1 MSINWCNT
9 ALQPRVSQSLRLP
22 WAPAANERDRR
33 EMLKRIG
40 VNDAMELYND
50 VPPEIMLK
58 EPPNVGFGRQLSEW
72 ELQRLVDSM
81 LSKNKVFTDPPPFLG
96 GGICFHT
103 VPAVIDAILSRSEF
117 YTAYT
122 PYQPEINQGLLQVFF
137 EYQSL
142 MADLLEM
149 DVVNVSMYDWSTA
162 AAEAI
167 LAAMRVTRKKRI
179 VVAGNIHPERMEV
192 IETWLL
198 GKEADIRV
206 VEFDR
211 ETGKVDLD
219 RLENTI
225 DSDTAAVYVEV
236 PNFFG
241 VIDDGVEAIAE
252 IVHRRKALFIVGVD
266 PLSLGIV
273 RSPGSYEADIVVGD
287 AQPLGL
293 GLNYGG
299 PYLGIFATRWDRK
312 LVRQMPGRLIGLT
325 KTVDGSEYGFT
336 MILQTREQHIRRE
349 KATSNITSNEAL
361 MAVAA
366 AAYMVLLGGSGLR
379 ELARSIWLR
388 SHYAAKR
395 LGELERAKAPQFSG
409 EFFKEFT
416 ARFPK
421 PYHSIHRALLE
432 KGIMGGLPLA
442 DKPPLMDE
450 YSALF
455 CVTEAHSMKDIDR
468 LVEAI
473 GEML

>member
-1 MSINWCNT
+1 M
-9 ALQPRVSQSLRLP
+9 RLP

-72 ELQRLVDSM
+72 ELQRLVDTM

-96 GGICFHT
+96 GGICFHI

-122 PYQPEINQGLLQVFF
+122 PYQPEINQGLLQAFF

-162 AAEAI
+162 AAEAV

-179 VVAGNIHPERMEV
+179 VVAENIHPERVEV

-219 RLENTI
+219 QLESTI
-225 DSDTAAVYVEV
+225 DSDTAAVYVEI

-241 VIDDGVEAIAE
+241 VVDDGVEAIAE
-252 IVHRRKALFIVGVD
+252 ITHRRKALFIVGID

-273 RSPGSYEADIVVGD
+273 RPPGSYKADIVVGD

-299 PYLGIFATRWDRK
+299 PYLGIF
-312 LVRQMPGRLIGLT
+312 
-325 KTVDGSEYGFT
+325 
-336 MILQTREQHIRRE
+336 
-349 KATSNITSNEAL
+349 
-361 MAVAA
+361 
-366 AAYMVLLGGSGLR
+366 
-379 ELARSIWLR
+379 
-388 SHYAAKR
+388 
-395 LGELERAKAPQFSG
+395 
-409 EFFKEFT
+409 
-416 ARFPK
+416 
-421 PYHSIHRALLE
+421 
-432 KGIMGGLPLA
+432 
-442 DKPPLMDE
+442 
-450 YSALF
+450 
-455 CVTEAHSMKDIDR
+455 
-468 LVEAI
+468 
-473 GEML
+473 

>member
-1 MSINWCNT
+1 M
-9 ALQPRVSQSLRLP
+9 RLP
-22 WAPAANERDRR
+22 WAPAANEKDRR
-33 EMLKRIG
+33 EMLRRIG
-40 VNDAMELYND
+40 VDDAMELYKD
-50 VPPEIMLK
+50 IPREIVLEKPPGI
-58 EPPNVGFGRQLSEW
+58 GFGRQLSEW
-72 ELQRLVDSM
+72 ELRRIVDSM
-81 LSKNKVFTDPPPFLG
+81 LRKNKVYTDPPPFLG
-96 GGICFHT
+96 GSVCFHT
-103 VPAVIDAILSRSEF
+103 IPAVVDAIVSRSEF

-122 PYQPEINQGLLQVFF
+122 PYQPEINQGLLQAFF

-142 MADLLEM
+142 IADLLEM

-167 LAAMRVTRKKRI
+167 LAAMRVTRRRKV
-179 VVAGNIHPERMEV
+179 VVAGNIHPERMDV
-192 IETWLL
+192 VKTWLL
-198 GKEADIRV
+198 GKNASIQIVD
-206 VEFDR
+206 FCR
-211 ETGKVDLD
+211 ETGRVDLEQLGNIVD
-219 RLENTI
+219 NN
-225 DSDTAAVYVEV
+225 TAAVYVEV

-241 VIDDGVEAIAE
+241 VIEDSVDAIAE
-252 IVHRRKALFIVGVD
+252 AAHKRKALSIVGVE

-273 RSPGSYEADIVVGD
+273 RPPGSYGADIVVGD

-299 PYLGIFATRWDRK
+299 PYLGIFAMRWDRK

-325 KTVDGSEYGFT
+325 KTIDGKEYGFT

-366 AAYMVLLGGSGLR
+366 AAYIVLLGGGGLR

-395 LGELERAKAPQFSG
+395 LAELEGVESPLFNG
-409 EFFKEFT
+409 EFFKEFV

-421 PYHSIHRALLE
+421 PYHTIHKMLLE
-432 KGIMGGLPLA
+432 KGVLGGLPLA
-442 DKPPLMDE
+442 DKPPLMDY

-455 CVTEAHSMKDIDR
+455 CVTEAHSMKDIDK

-473 GEML
+473 GEAL